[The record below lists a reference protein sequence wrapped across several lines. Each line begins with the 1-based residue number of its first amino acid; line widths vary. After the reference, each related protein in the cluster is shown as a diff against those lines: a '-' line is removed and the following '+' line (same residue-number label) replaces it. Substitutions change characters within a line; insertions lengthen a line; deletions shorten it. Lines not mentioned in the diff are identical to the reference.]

1 MHYNVDNHMQKKGP
15 FRGSRH
21 HYHRYH
27 NPDAKQHMQFILCIE
42 VHSVCLTPPLDVAQ
56 LAATLEC
63 QQLLTM

>member
-1 MHYNVDNHMQKKGP
+1 MHYNVDNYMQKGP
-15 FRGSRH
+15 FCGSRH
-21 HYHRYH
+21 HYHH
-27 NPDAKQHMQFILCIE
+27 NPDAKQHMQCILCIK